1 MAVHIENN
9 VLAVKFVLSVI
20 PNVKIHLWASLYVS
34 ERFCGKL
41 NERGVVFFSCRCP
54 LWDIGGVG
62 KSGLAVFIYFCITD
76 FNCLVMEK
84 LMTLLR

>member
-20 PNVKIHLWASLYVS
+20 PNVKIHLWASIYVS

-41 NERGVVFFSCRCP
+41 NERCVVFFSYRCP

-62 KSGLAVFIYFCITD
+62 KSGLAVYIYFVSPI
-76 FNCLVMEK
+76 FIV
-84 LMTLLR
+84 